1 MKHYA
6 SCSFGKD
13 SVATVLLALEHG
25 EPLDGVIWCEVMFDR
40 ARGISGELPEHIEW
54 IYNTAIPAFERMGV
68 KTTVVRG
75 EKDYLQLFYKR
86 RVAGKYAGKLCG
98 FPIGGRCE
106 VNSNCKVG
114 PIRKHMAQIGEHV
127 TYIGIAIDEPERL
140 ARIKPW
146 QVSLLA
152 KYGYTEQMAYDLCAK
167 HKLLSPIYA
176 MSSRGGCWFCPNTRI
191 SQLAALKHHHPELWA
206 ELEILSR
213 VEGTACPGF
222 KWGATLQEV
231 AVKADKY
238 LKTQEAKS
246 KQLTLF

>member
-25 EPLDGVIWCEVMFDR
+25 EPLDGVIWCEVMFDH
-40 ARGISGELPEHIEW
+40 ARGISGELPEHVEW

-86 RVAGKYAGKLCG
+86 RVGGKYAGKLWG
-98 FPIGGRCE
+98 FPIGGRCA

-114 PIRKHMAQIGEHV
+114 PIRKHMAQLEEHV

-140 ARIKPW
+140 ARLKPG

-167 HKLLSPIYA
+167 HALLSPIYA
-176 MSSRGGCWFCPNTRI
+176 MSSRGGCWFCPNARI
-191 SQLAALKHHHPELWA
+191 SYFAEIKQRHPGLWE
-206 ELEILSR
+206 ELEMLSR
-213 VEGTACPGF
+213 VEGTCRPGF
-222 KWGATLQEV
+222 KWGLTVQEV
-231 AVKADKY
+231 AAKADKY

>member
-25 EPLDGVIWCEVMFDR
+25 EPLDGVIWCEVMFDH
-40 ARGISGELPEHIEW
+40 ARGISGELPEHVEW
-54 IYNTAIPAFERMGV
+54 IYSTAIPAFERMGV
-68 KTTVVRG
+68 KTTVVRAAT
-75 EKDYLQLFYKR
+75 DYLSEFYHINTKGSRVGFR
-86 RVAGKYAGKLCG
+86 RG
-98 FPIGGRCE
+98 FPIAGRCVINRE
-106 VNSNCKVG
+106 CKTG
-114 PIRKHMAQIGEHV
+114 PIRKHLAQIGGHV

-140 ARIKPW
+140 ARLKPG

-152 KYGYTEQMAYDLCAK
+152 KYGYTEQMAYDLCAA
-167 HKLLSPIYA
+167 HGLLSPIYA
-176 MSSRGGCWFCPNTRI
+176 TSSRGGCWFCPNARI
-191 SQLAALKHHHPELWA
+191 SQLAALIQRHPELWA

-213 VEGTACPGF
+213 VEGTACAGF

-231 AVKADKY
+231 AVKVDNY
-238 LKTQEAKS
+238 IKTQEAKS